1 MELNVIWK
9 HARTA
14 ALECC
19 EGSVYEMEEPCR
31 ISLNGVFYKESRQV
45 VNLLQGL
52 EPGKEYHVS
61 VERGEEA
68 AEIMFCTDTQDY
80 TLNVRDFGAK
90 GDGVQDDTTYIQA
103 AIMSCP
109 RNSRVLIPEG
119 TYRVTS
125 LFLKDHLTMELAKGA
140 VLSAYTERERF
151 SILRE
156 LTRVRIRK
164 TNIFSEPGKEKPRI
178 CLPES

>member
-1 MELNVIWK
+1 MELNVIQK

-31 ISLNGVFYKESRQV
+31 ISLNGVFYKESRQG

-68 AEIMFCTDTQDY
+68 AEIMFCT
-80 TLNVRDFGAK
+80 K

-151 SILRE
+151 SILRG
-156 LTRVRIRK
+156 T
-164 TNIFSEPGKEKPRI
+164 
-178 CLPES
+178 